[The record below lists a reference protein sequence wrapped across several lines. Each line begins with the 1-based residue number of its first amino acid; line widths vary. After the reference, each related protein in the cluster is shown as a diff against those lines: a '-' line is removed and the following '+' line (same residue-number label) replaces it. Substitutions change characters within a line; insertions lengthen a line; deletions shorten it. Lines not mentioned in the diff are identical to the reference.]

1 MDQRHQFL
9 LEYGRCMVCGD
20 GWRFADYFPKV
31 LDPHE
36 IARGPARRKAVDC
49 PAAWLVL
56 CRQHHEEMGD
66 YSVWPVVA
74 QLALKRLRDPEHYD
88 RQAVNL
94 LRGRAPEAITDAEV
108 DAAEKQVV
116 SRLRALGFLPI

>member
-1 MDQRHQFL
+1 MDARHQFL
-9 LEYGRCMVCGD
+9 LDHWRCMVCGD
-20 GWRFADYFPKV
+20 AWRFADYFPKV

-36 IARGPARRKAVDC
+36 IARGPARRKAVDS
-49 PAAWLVL
+49 PAAWLVV
-56 CRQHHEEMGD
+56 CRQHHDEMGD

-74 QLALKRLRDPEHYD
+74 QLALKRLRDPGNYD

-116 SRLRALGFLPI
+116 LRLRALGFLPT